1 VLELGQVF
9 RPLGNESTAVEVAVK
24 NKQPGKIEPQ
34 QFLSGWK
41 DIANYLG
48 KGVRTVQRYER
59 HLGLPVRRPAGKDC
73 GSIVAT
79 KAELDAWVVAS
90 PIREA
95 FHLSTPAQ
103 ISQQADA
110 RRLFK
115 NGLAEMGKLRDQ
127 LMALRAEVTSSV
139 QLLKESVN
147 CLQGELNQNRLP
159 ASPNQTL
166 LDGDLNEKI
175 ILDFAAALPRYR
187 KVS

>member
-1 VLELGQVF
+1 M
-9 RPLGNESTAVEVAVK
+9 K
-24 NKQPGKIEPQ
+24 NKQPTKIEPQ

-59 HLGLPVRRPAGKDC
+59 YMGLPVRRPAGKDW
-73 GSIVAT
+73 GSVVAT
-79 KAELDAWVVAS
+79 KAELDAWVMAS

-95 FHLSTPAQ
+95 FHLSTQ
-103 ISQQADA
+103 TQMLQQADA
-110 RRLFK
+110 REVFRA
-115 NGLAEMGKLRDQ
+115 GLAEMGKLRDQ
-127 LMALRAEVTSSV
+127 LLALRAEVTSSV

-147 CLQGELNQNRLP
+147 CLQGELNQNRWP

-175 ILDFAAALPRYR
+175 ILDFAAALPRFR